1 MDYNSFHRDVISMQH
16 RINDWLDDTSH
27 EQARELV
34 NLFQK
39 LEDDV
44 QVQKNA
50 GSIRDQL
57 KRIEAMLQILE
68 EKVMSNRHIDELV
81 DWVRDSLRKVR

>member
-44 QVQKNA
+44 QVRKNA
-50 GSIRDQL
+50 LTVRDQL
-57 KRIEAMLQILE
+57 KRIEAVLQNLDE
-68 EKVMSNRHIDELV
+68 TVMSHGHVDELA
-81 DWVRDSLRKVR
+81 DWVRDTIQSIR